1 MENSRQQFGGSF
13 TFLGMN
19 NYKKS
24 RWPAFAATTAV
35 LAAVFGSLG
44 TAPVEAVTASPTPVC
59 ANGSCTVTFD
69 YSGDYYQW
77 SVPAGVRSMS
87 FEAYGAQGGHTG
99 GLGAKI
105 TGQFSVIPTALWIYV
120 GGMGQTGSAKTGGF
134 NGGGSSGSG
143 HGDEGSGGGASDI
156 RTSAASTDRIVVAG
170 GGGGTGGWVGGVG
183 GVGGGTIAGNGA
195 AGGAA
200 GGIGGN
206 QTTGGAGGSGS
217 SGNAGTAGAT
227 LLGGTGGN
235 GSIGGGGGGGGGY
248 FGGGGGGGDG
258 VPSGLDGGGG
268 GGGSNYSSIAYTAV
282 IAHAAGVRT
291 GNGQVIITYNFAPT
305 VGTFAPTVSLS
316 NATTATFNLV
326 FSQNVF
332 GLDATDFTF
341 SGTAS
346 GCLINSV
353 TGSSATYVI
362 VVSGCS
368 DGTVMLNLAT
378 DAVYGATY
386 GPAALVTS
394 SSITL
399 DRAKPNITVTA
410 PTSPSNATS
419 LQYTVTSDETIS
431 GLASSSFTITGTSC
445 VVGTVAGSGKNFTVN
460 VDSCSSTASSVLT
473 LKANI
478 VTDAAGNTGPA
489 VAVVANTVTVDRVVP
504 AVASLVKNSTSRTGM
519 QVYDLT
525 MSENVTGMAND
536 TGHWTVAGTGC
547 AISKL
552 TGSAASYTIWVTGCN
567 DGVKTSIT
575 LKANSLTDSAGN
587 LGPAADSLSPE
598 TQIDDQLP
606 RVTIVADSRATQST
620 SPSFTVTF
628 SEPVT
633 GAVLDVFTRSGTAKN
648 CHFALNETTVGLVYK
663 VTTTTCGA
671 GSIKLGV
678 PANSIQDA
686 NGNLG
691 PNVAVESAP
700 VIIDVDVANGVTAG
714 KRPILGSI
722 TSGSR
727 LGGFSNVMRPAS
739 LSGAH
744 KVASLSTLDDQGRR
758 WLLAA
763 GVPLIAGGVLVKRRR

>member
-1 MENSRQQFGGSF
+1 MENSRQQFGGSS
-13 TFLGMN
+13 TFLGMT

-24 RWPAFAATTAV
+24 RWSALAATTAV

-105 TGQFSVIPTALWIYV
+105 TGLFSVIPTTLWVYV
-120 GGMGQTGSAKTGGF
+120 GGMGQTGSAKAGGF
-134 NGGGSSGSG
+134 NGGGASGTG

-183 GVGGGTIAGNGA
+183 GNGGGTIGANGA

-206 QTTGGAGGSGS
+206 QTTGGAGGTGA

-227 LLGGTGGN
+227 LVGGTGGN
-235 GSIGGGGGGGGGY
+235 GSVGGGGGGGGGY

-268 GGGSNYSSIAYTAV
+268 GGGSNFASITNTAV
-282 IAHAAGVRT
+282 IAHSSGVRT
-291 GNGQVIITYNFAPT
+291 GNGQVLITYNFAPT
-305 VGTFAPTVSLS
+305 VSSFAPSLSLS

-332 GLDATDFTF
+332 GLDATDLSF

-346 GCLINSV
+346 GCIFNSV
-353 TGSSATYVI
+353 TGSNATYVI

-386 GPAALVTS
+386 GPIAPVTS

-399 DRAKPNITVTA
+399 DRVKPNITVAA
-410 PTSPSNATS
+410 PISPNNSTS
-419 LQYTVTSDETIS
+419 LQFAVTSDEPIT
-431 GLASSSFTITGTSC
+431 GLAASSFTIAGTSC
-445 VVGTVAGSGKNFTVN
+445 VVGTVAGSSKNFTIN
-460 VDSCSSTASSVLT
+460 VDSCSSTASAVLT

-478 VTDAAGNTGPA
+478 ISDAAGNTGPA
-489 VAVVANTVTVDRVVP
+489 SAVVANTVTVDRVVP
-504 AVASLVKNSTSRTGM
+504 AVSSLVKNLTSRTGM

-525 MSENVTGMAND
+525 MSESVTGMASD
-536 TGHWTVAGTGC
+536 TAHWTVAGTGC
-547 AISKL
+547 SISKL
-552 TGSAASYTIWVTGCN
+552 TGSGAAYTVWVTGCN

-587 LGPAADSLSPE
+587 LGPAADSASPE

-606 RVTIVADSRATQST
+606 RVSIVANARATQSA

-633 GAVLDVFTRSGTAKN
+633 GTVLDVFTRSGTAKN
-648 CHFALNETTVGLVYK
+648 CSFALTETTVGLVYK
-663 VTTTTCGA
+663 VTTTACGA
-671 GSIKLGV
+671 GSIKLGL
-678 PANSIQDA
+678 PANAIQDA

-700 VIIDVDVANGVTAG
+700 VIIDVDVAAGVTAS
-714 KRPILGSI
+714 KRPIGS
-722 TSGSR
+722 TKTGTRRTGGLSR
-727 LGGFSNVMRPAS
+727 VMSLAS
-739 LSGAH
+739 LGNGHRVS
-744 KVASLSTLDDQGRR
+744 VASVLDNQAKR

>member
-24 RWPAFAATTAV
+24 RWSALAATTAV

-44 TAPVEAVTASPTPVC
+44 TSPVQAVTASPTPVC

-134 NGGGSSGSG
+134 NGGGTSGSG

-206 QTTGGAGGSGS
+206 QTAGGAGGSGT

-235 GSIGGGGGGGGGY
+235 GSIAGGGGGGGGY

-258 VPSGLDGGGG
+258 VPSGMDGGGG
-268 GGGSNYSSIAYTAV
+268 GGGSNYSSIYYTAV

-305 VGTFAPTVSLS
+305 ISTFAPTVSLS

-326 FSQNVF
+326 FNQNVF
-332 GLDATDFTF
+332 GLDATDFSF
-341 SGTAS
+341 SGTSA
-346 GCLINSV
+346 GCFVNSV
-353 TGSSATYVI
+353 TGSSATYAI

-386 GPAALVTS
+386 GPIALVTS

-410 PTSPSNATS
+410 PNSPNNATS
-419 LQYTVTSDETIS
+419 LQYTVTADEPIT
-431 GLASSSFTITGTSC
+431 GLAASSFTIAGTSC
-445 VVGTVAGSGKNFTVN
+445 VVGTVAGSSKTYTVN
-460 VDSCSSTASSVLT
+460 VDSCSSTASAVLT

-478 VTDAAGNTGPA
+478 VSDAAGNTGPA
-489 VAVVANTVTVDRVVP
+489 SAVVANTVTVDRVVP
-504 AVASLVKNSTSRTGM
+504 AVSSLVKNSSTRTGM

-525 MSENVTGMAND
+525 MSESVTGMASD
-536 TGHWTVAGTGC
+536 AAHWTIAGTGC

-552 TGSAASYTIWVTGCN
+552 TGSGSSYSIWVTGCN

-587 LGPAADSLSPE
+587 LGPATDSISPE

-606 RVTIVADSRATQST
+606 KVTVLADARATQST
-620 SPSFTVTF
+620 SPTFTVTF
-628 SEPVT
+628 SEPVS
-633 GAVLDVFTRSGTAKN
+633 GVVLDVFTHSGTAKN
-648 CHFALNETTVGLVYK
+648 CHYALTETTVGLVYK

-678 PANSIQDA
+678 PANAIQDA

-691 PNVAVESAP
+691 PNVGVESAP

-714 KRPILGSI
+714 KRPKLSASTGS
-722 TSGSR
+722 TKT
-727 LGGFSNVMRPAS
+727 GGLSAVMRPAS
-739 LSGAH
+739 L
-744 KVASLSTLDDQGRR
+744 VAPRKIAQSAALDDQARR

-763 GVPLIAGGVLVKRRR
+763 GVPLIAGGVLARRRR

>member
-1 MENSRQQFGGSF
+1 
-13 TFLGMN
+13 
-19 NYKKS
+19 
-24 RWPAFAATTAV
+24 
-35 LAAVFGSLG
+35 
-44 TAPVEAVTASPTPVC
+44 
-59 ANGSCTVTFD
+59 
-69 YSGDYYQW
+69 
-77 SVPAGVRSMS
+77 
-87 FEAYGAQGGHTG
+87 
-99 GLGAKI
+99 
-105 TGQFSVIPTALWIYV
+105 
-120 GGMGQTGSAKTGGF
+120 MGQTGSAKVGGF
-134 NGGGSSGSG
+134 NGGGTSGSG

-183 GVGGGTIAGNGA
+183 GNGGGTIGANGL

-217 SGNAGTAGAT
+217 SGNAGTSGAT
-227 LLGGTGGN
+227 LLGGSGGN

-268 GGGSNYSSIAYTAV
+268 GGGSNFASITNTAV
-282 IAHAAGVRT
+282 IAHSSGVRT

-305 VGTFAPTVSLS
+305 ISSFAPSVSLS
-316 NATTATFNLV
+316 NAATATFNLV

-341 SGTAS
+341 SGTSS
-346 GCLINSV
+346 GCVINSV
-353 TGSSATYVI
+353 TGSSATYAI
-362 VVSGCS
+362 VLSGCS
-368 DGTVMLNLAT
+368 DGTVMLNLAI

-386 GPAALVTS
+386 GPIALATS

-399 DRAKPNITVTA
+399 DRAKPNVTITA
-410 PTSPSNATS
+410 PVSPNNATS
-419 LQYTVTSDETIS
+419 LQFAVTSDEPITGI
-431 GLASSSFTITGTSC
+431 AASSFTIAGTSC
-445 VVGTVAGSGKNFTVN
+445 VVGTVAGSSKNFTVN
-460 VDSCSSTASSVLT
+460 VDSCSSTASAALT

-478 VTDAAGNTGPA
+478 ISDAAGNTGPA
-489 VAVVANTVTVDRVVP
+489 SAVVANTVTVDRVVP
-504 AVASLVKNSTSRTGM
+504 AVSSLVKNSTSRTGM

-525 MSENVTGMAND
+525 MSESVTGMASD
-536 TGHWTVAGTGC
+536 SAHWTVAGTGC
-547 AISKL
+547 SISKL
-552 TGSAASYTIWVTGCN
+552 TGSGTGYTVWVTGCN

-587 LGPAADSLSPE
+587 LGPAADTASPE

-606 RVTIVADSRATQST
+606 RVTIVANSRATQST

-628 SEPVT
+628 SEPVS

-648 CHFALNETTVGLVYK
+648 CSFALTETTVGLVYK
-663 VTTTTCGA
+663 VTTTSCGA

-700 VIIDVDVANGVTAG
+700 VIIDVDVAAGVTAS
-714 KRPILGSI
+714 KRPILSAKTGA
-722 TSGSR
+722 SR
-727 LGGFSNVMRPAS
+727 VGGFSSVMRPAS
-739 LSGAH
+739 LANAH
-744 KVASLSTLDDQGRR
+744 RLASSAVMDDQAKR